1 MGFQNHLGSFMA
13 LNYDF
18 RNKSENVKGMNLFK
32 KSFKS
37 NIKILVQI
45 TLGFSSI
52 IMNSALNL
60 RDNPI

>member
-1 MGFQNHLGSFMA
+1 MA

-60 RDNPI
+60 TDNPI

>member
-1 MGFQNHLGSFMA
+1 MGVQNHLGSFMA

-60 RDNPI
+60 TDNPI